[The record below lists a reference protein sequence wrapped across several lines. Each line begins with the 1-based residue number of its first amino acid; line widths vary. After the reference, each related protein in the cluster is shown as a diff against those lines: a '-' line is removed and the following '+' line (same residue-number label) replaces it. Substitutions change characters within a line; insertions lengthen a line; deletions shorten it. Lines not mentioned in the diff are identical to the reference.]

1 MAMDSDEYD
10 VLSVNQ
16 VFVLRRSQHSVL
28 RNQHK
33 PKHLCDGVRTAFD
46 SWIGGSDRLKCEFQE
61 LFAGSSWELRAVPKH
76 KFKRGNRRPLD
87 QAGVKG
93 NVF

>member
-16 VFVLRRSQHSVL
+16 VFVLNSVL
-28 RNQHK
+28 RSQHK
-33 PKHLCDGVRTAFD
+33 PKHLCDGVRTVFD

-76 KFKRGNRRPLD
+76 RFKRGNRRPLD
-87 QAGVKG
+87 QAEVKG